1 MEKTKILIVEDEAI
15 IAMELE
21 SQLQSLGHQV
31 ASVVDTGK
39 DAIQKIEL
47 DRPDLI
53 IMDIRI
59 KGEMNGI
66 ETAEIVK
73 NRFGIPVIFST
84 AYLDEKRI
92 ERAKITMPFGYVLK
106 PIQERDLKV
115 TIEMAIYIAEVD
127 KKRQQVENALIK
139 SEFKLAAHIKNT
151 PMGVIEFDNEFKIIS
166 WNPSAEKIFGYSAEE
181 AIGENT
187 FDLIVPDYE
196 HDKVKKV
203 HQQENPI
210 ASENINDNKTKDGR
224 FITCKWFNTPMMD
237 INGKNVGLSAVC
249 QDITEE
255 KKVEQA
261 SQKKLISLTQP
272 LGKTQNIHF
281 EDLFN
286 LNDIQKLQDQFAK
299 ATGVASI
306 ITQTNGEPITKPS
319 NFCRLCNDI
328 IRKTEKGNLNCYK
341 SDATFGRY
349 NPQGPTIQKCLSGG
363 LCDAG
368 AAITVDGR
376 HIANWLIGQVRDESQ
391 NSDQITNYA
400 REIGADEKQ
409 VATAF
414 NEVPV
419 MSFQQFESIS
429 AMLFTLANQLSTMA
443 YQNMLQARYIDEQKK
458 AELTKENYIK

>member
-106 PIQERDLKV
+106 PIQEWDLKV

-166 WNPSAEKIFGYSAEE
+166 WNPSAEKIFGYSNKE
-181 AIGENT
+181 AIGEKVVN
-187 FDLIVPDYE
+187 LIE
-196 HDKVKKV
+196 NLEKRNFKK
-203 HQQENPI
+203 
-210 ASENINDNKTKDGR
+210 ST
-224 FITCKWFNTPMMD
+224 
-237 INGKNVGLSAVC
+237 
-249 QDITEE
+249 
-255 KKVEQA
+255 
-261 SQKKLISLTQP
+261 
-272 LGKTQNIHF
+272 LGGCI
-281 EDLFN
+281 FN
-286 LNDIQKLQDQFAK
+286 LKKENL
-299 ATGVASI
+299 SI
-306 ITQTNGEPITKPS
+306 IIE
-319 NFCRLCNDI
+319 
-328 IRKTEKGNLNCYK
+328 KT
-341 SDATFGRY
+341 
-349 NPQGPTIQKCLSGG
+349 
-363 LCDAG
+363 
-368 AAITVDGR
+368 
-376 HIANWLIGQVRDESQ
+376 
-391 NSDQITNYA
+391 
-400 REIGADEKQ
+400 
-409 VATAF
+409 
-414 NEVPV
+414 
-419 MSFQQFESIS
+419 
-429 AMLFTLANQLSTMA
+429 
-443 YQNMLQARYIDEQKK
+443 
-458 AELTKENYIK
+458 